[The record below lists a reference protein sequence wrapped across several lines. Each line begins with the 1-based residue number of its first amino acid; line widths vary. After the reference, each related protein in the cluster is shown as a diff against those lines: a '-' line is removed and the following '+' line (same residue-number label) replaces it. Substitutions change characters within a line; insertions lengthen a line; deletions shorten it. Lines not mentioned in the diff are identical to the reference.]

1 MAFMTKAVIL
11 HGTGGSPEGNWFR
24 WLENEL
30 RAKGLAVWL
39 PELPHAEQPSLREE
53 IEFVR
58 RNAPFT
64 LDAETVII
72 GHSSGAS
79 LALALASGAH
89 EPFGA
94 LVAVSPFVPT
104 TDSYAATEWE
114 ANAKLFDVDIDLAA
128 VRRNAWQRLVVHS
141 DNDPYIP
148 LDVATYIATACDAE
162 FVMIPGQ
169 GHFNFEQSENYQKFP
184 LLLSLLIQRG
194 IVSNTLIQIV
204 DENDVPVRAGTRQEA
219 QAEGLWH
226 RIVRI
231 VVEDEQGNILLQK
244 RAPTLLMNPN
254 LWDNAA
260 SGHVDAGED
269 WLEAA
274 KRELAEEIGLTGVEL
289 REWRRYTYE
298 RETPDGLKLRRF
310 NRTYR
315 VSASHDT
322 TFTLQPEEVSEVR
335 WYTSEELQQLLDN
348 HPELVTTGLQKT
360 VEDL

>member
-1 MAFMTKAVIL
+1 MTKAVIL

-24 WLENEL
+24 WLESEL

-53 IEFVR
+53 LDFVSHS
-58 RNAPFT
+58 APFAF
-64 LDAETVII
+64 DAETVII

-79 LALALASGAH
+79 LALALASGSA
-89 EPFGA
+89 EPIGA
-94 LVAVSPFVPT
+94 LVAVSPFVPMDT
-104 TDSYAATEWE
+104 PYAATSWD
-114 ANAKLFDVDIDLAA
+114 ANAKLFDVDIDVLA
-128 VRRNAWQRLVVHS
+128 VRAKALQRLVVHS

-148 LDVATYIATACDAE
+148 QEVATSIADAADAE
-162 FVMIPGQ
+162 LILIPGQ
-169 GHFNFEQSENYQKFP
+169 GHFNLEQSESYRRFP

-194 IVSNTLIQIV
+194 IVSNSLIQIV
-204 DENDVPVRAGTRQEA
+204 DDNDVPLRAGTRQDA

-231 VVEDEQGNILLQK
+231 VVEDEKGNILLQK

-269 WLEAA
+269 WQQAA
-274 KRELAEEIGLTGVEL
+274 ERELAEEIGLSNAKL
-289 REWRRYTYE
+289 KEWRRYKYE

-315 VSASHDT
+315 VTVPHGTKFS
-322 TFTLQPEEVSEVR
+322 LQPEEVSEVR
-335 WYTSEELQQLLDN
+335 WFSPAELRQRCAD
-348 HPELVTTGLQKT
+348 HPELFTRGLHDT
-360 VEDL
+360 LGDL